1 MNFTQNPK
9 AEPPCICQ
17 YPLTSTFP
25 QPRSGLP
32 SDDDA
37 EPLTQG
43 LQAGPVLPALLCVS
57 WVIATLRM
65 VIRLEELVWASGRGH
80 VHAELDTATNPHTSQ
95 PSSLT
100 ALRPTHILQ
109 TTVKASTW
117 STHQLTWGKVKALDR
132 GALSSHLPGQAW
144 GLCPRG
150 KNCLRTRPPYPL
162 HSGDSSPFDDAVVVL
177 EVRRQHLHLPTELL
191 HAVQGQAREAVVV
204 KDQGR
209 PLPRPFL
216 GAPSSPTAPPSL
228 IPASRA
234 RQGAKPLTYTHMLTR
249 THPLSGTYW
258 RTRSFSV
265 ELG

>member
-65 VIRLEELVWASGRGH
+65 VIRLEELVWVSGRGH

-117 STHQLTWGKVKALDR
+117 STHQLTWGQ
-132 GALSSHLPGQAW
+132 GQSPGPWTPVITPAW
-144 GLCPRG
+144 AGMGPV
-150 KNCLRTRPPYPL
+150 PL
-162 HSGDSSPFDDAVVVL
+162 G
-177 EVRRQHLHLPTELL
+177 QELL
-191 HAVQGQAREAVVV
+191 E
-204 KDQGR
+204 D
-209 PLPRPFL
+209 
-216 GAPSSPTAPPSL
+216 
-228 IPASRA
+228 PASLPPAQR
-234 RQGAKPLTYTHMLTR
+234 GLLTLR
-249 THPLSGTYW
+249 
-258 RTRSFSV
+258 
-265 ELG
+265 